1 MDRLRRYVSELMR
14 NDTENGRE
22 FAYTPRDSKLA
33 AGLYFVATPIG
44 SARDITLRGL
54 DILASCDVIAA
65 EDTRTL
71 RHLIEIH
78 GVALNGRAVLPYHD
92 HNGAEMRPRIMS
104 LLTEGKSVA
113 YASEAGTPLVADP
126 GFALGRAAIADGHMV
141 TTAPGASASLAALTV
156 SGLPSDRFLFAGFP
170 PSKSG
175 ERRKFLQDLDQTQAT
190 LILYESPKRIH
201 KLLNEMAEIW
211 SQDRQIAL
219 CRELTKK
226 FEEVIRGS
234 LADVI
239 AAIEG
244 RALKGEIVVVIDRTE
259 KQAADEAT
267 VIAALRARLKTARLK
282 EAAAQVATELGL
294 PKRDVY
300 QLGLSLDADP

>member
-71 RHLIEIH
+71 RHLMEIH

-156 SGLPSDRFLFAGFP
+156 SGLPSDRFLFAGFSP
-170 PSKSG
+170 PKSG

-244 RALKGEIVVVIDRTE
+244 RALKGEIVVVIDRAE

>member
-71 RHLIEIH
+71 RHLMEIH

-92 HNGAEMRPRIMS
+92 HNGAEMRPKIMS
-104 LLTEGKSVA
+104 LLGEGKSVA

-226 FEEVIRGS
+226 FEEAIRGS

-239 AAIEG
+239 AAIED
-244 RALKGEIVVVIDRTE
+244 RALKGEIVLVIDRAE